1 MTDIIIAVLVLLFLT
16 LLFLIP
22 NFKIVRAD
30 EAHIVERLGRFH
42 KILNTPG
49 IHFIVPLFD
58 RVIQV
63 VPLLESHKK
72 FNFKIKK
79 DEQEIHYHLEYR
91 YKVTDVMLF
100 VYAALDSLEAIEI
113 HIKNVIEEKESIDD
127 DSLSVLQE
135 TSLTFGI
142 ELIDINSK

>member
-42 KILNTPG
+42 KILDQSG

-63 VPLLESHKK
+63 VPLSESHQKM
-72 FNFKIKK
+72 NFKIHKEEK
-79 DEQEIHYHLEYR
+79 DIHYHLEYR
-91 YKVTDVMLF
+91 YKVVDVMLF

-113 HIKNVIEEKESIDD
+113 HMKNAIEEKETIDD
-127 DSLSVLQE
+127 ESLATLQE

-142 ELIDINSK
+142 ELIDIQLK